1 MDILYGVQFF
11 WDTACSFLLDML
23 LPMLAAA
30 VLFFLTARVRR
41 CHLAAQGLRSGRA
54 REVALLLFILFSAG
68 LAALTVAPA
77 NFLSAIRQGV
87 VPVLAEPFSGGVNLI
102 PSVFQPYFW
111 DGLWRQ
117 FMNLANIGMFLPLGL
132 GTALLWDRPSW
143 WRSALVGG
151 GFSLTVEGLQCFT
164 GRSTDVD
171 DLILNTLGAL
181 CGYWLY
187 LLLRRLAPKALS
199 KLRCERREPSH
210 GPKTGNQ
217 PTRPGANHP

>member
-30 VLFFLTARVRR
+30 VLFFLTAGVRR
-41 CHLAAQGLRSGRA
+41 RRLAARGLRSGRA
-54 REVALLLFILFSAG
+54 REVALLLFVLFTAG

-87 VPVLAEPFSGGVNLI
+87 VPVLAVPFSGGVNLV
-102 PSVFQPYFW
+102 PTVLEPYFW
-111 DGLWRQ
+111 EGLWGL

-132 GTALLWDRPSW
+132 GAALLWDRPSW
-143 WRSALVGG
+143 WRSVLAGG
-151 GFSLTVEGLQCFT
+151 GFSLMVETLQLFT

-187 LLLRRLAPKALS
+187 WLLCRLAPKALS
-199 KLRCERREPSH
+199 KLRCERRELSH
-210 GPKTGNQ
+210 GPETGN
-217 PTRPGANHP
+217 